1 MSLRKYVKVCVMYYI
16 LQLKASIMTTKSKS
30 LHNAI
35 LPMIAAILLFLPVGV
50 AFAHSQ
56 VDNLNGSTSNL
67 IAKSLI
73 QQDNNSDDW
82 WKPVVKKHGIN
93 YESYTVHKYY
103 VVLGK
108 KTINGDIESFND
120 VVAISKSKEVV
131 DGYIIYKTR
140 TASFDSKRNELTIND
155 CTMDI
160 FGWNSKSTEPVKS
173 YTHILIV
180 ADFNKNTTLMADV
193 PQKSSSRK

>member
-1 MSLRKYVKVCVMYYI
+1 MSLRKHVKVCLLYYI
-16 LQLKASIMTTKSKS
+16 LQLKANIMTTKSKS

-35 LPMIAAILLFLPVGV
+35 LSAIAAILLFLPLGV

-56 VDNLNGSTSNL
+56 VENVNGDTSTL
-67 IAKSLI
+67 ITKSVI

-82 WKPVVKKHGIN
+82 WKPIVKKHGIN

-120 VVAISKSKEVV
+120 VVAISKSKEIV
-131 DGYIIYKTR
+131 DGYIIYKTK
-140 TASFDSKRNELTIND
+140 TASFDSKKNELTIND
-155 CTMDI
+155 CTMDV

-193 PQKSSSRK
+193 PQKSSSSK

>member
-93 YESYTVHKYY
+93 YESYTVHNYY